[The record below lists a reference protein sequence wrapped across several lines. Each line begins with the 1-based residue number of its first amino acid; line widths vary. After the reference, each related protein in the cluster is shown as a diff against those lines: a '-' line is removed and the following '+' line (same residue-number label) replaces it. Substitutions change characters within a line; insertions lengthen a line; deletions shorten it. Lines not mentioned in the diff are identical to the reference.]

1 MRVNVVPR
9 TFIKPRFT
17 GSRVSLGDIEEDV
30 PIVRVNRFLFDFHFK
45 GGLIA
50 RNRDESSVLTA
61 TLPARANIFIR
72 SLKSHSD
79 VPAEEEEDAA
89 VPRPRPLEILSS
101 SPVNRKVGS
110 FAFVRINGP
119 CTGLASLLPRTPGV
133 LHPVQ
138 TDRVPSFPI
147 FLPFFFFIPFSST
160 TKKNF
165 SLFENQFNFRVKIPT
180 HLLIICLID

>member
-1 MRVNVVPR
+1 MSNEILSIRRHYRIRTCVR

-17 GSRVSLGDIEEDV
+17 GSRRFVRRDGNVAIVLSSLTA
-30 PIVRVNRFLFDFHFK
+30 RFLFDFHFK

-50 RNRDESSVLTA
+50 RNRGESSVLA
-61 TLPARANIFIR
+61 DPAPRANIFIR

-79 VPAEEEEDAA
+79 VRAGDAA

-119 CTGLASLLPRTPGV
+119 CTGLASLSPRTPGV
-133 LHPVQ
+133 LHPAR
-138 TDRVPSFPI
+138 TG
-147 FLPFFFFIPFSST
+147 FFIFHF
-160 TKKNF
+160 F
-165 SLFENQFNFRVKIPT
+165 SL
-180 HLLIICLID
+180 LLLLHRLFIDY